1 MFSDQSPV
9 QLMFYSFRHFTDQE
23 YRFNIYCTARQEL
36 VSFTAFVKSRQATA
50 ATAAKEASHELIITI
65 FEILSQP

>member
-1 MFSDQSPV
+1 MFSDQSHV

-36 VSFTAFVKSRQATA
+36 VSFTAVVKSRH
-50 ATAAKEASHELIITI
+50 ATAAKEASHELITTI
-65 FEILSQP
+65 FEILSLP